1 MKMKGSIM
9 FKVLKNI
16 FGAFDISDI
25 QDKSALLKMYEP
37 FKLTQRFLTVI
48 IGLPYIILIS
58 IGVSM
63 LYFGTNFT
71 YLSSPLIV
79 HSPKITV
86 SDGITTKVY
95 TLSLNKSVRVII
107 DLLAATLTAY
117 DTTTGEIVQ
126 QRKIFE
132 TVVGYKSI
140 DYEDFDDILGD
151 KLTVLIGGRSVE

>member
-63 LYFGTNFT
+63 LYFGTNVENVRTALHILNESLGLSFT
-71 YLSSPLIV
+71 L
-79 HSPKITV
+79 
-86 SDGITTKVY
+86 
-95 TLSLNKSVRVII
+95 
-107 DLLAATLTAY
+107 
-117 DTTTGEIVQ
+117 
-126 QRKIFE
+126 
-132 TVVGYKSI
+132 
-140 DYEDFDDILGD
+140 ILGFYFAG
-151 KLTVLIGGRSVE
+151 VFRM

>member
-1 MKMKGSIM
+1 MKIKGSMM

-63 LYFGTNFT
+63 LYFGTNVENVRTALHILNESLGLSFT
-71 YLSSPLIV
+71 L
-79 HSPKITV
+79 
-86 SDGITTKVY
+86 
-95 TLSLNKSVRVII
+95 
-107 DLLAATLTAY
+107 
-117 DTTTGEIVQ
+117 
-126 QRKIFE
+126 
-132 TVVGYKSI
+132 
-140 DYEDFDDILGD
+140 ILGFYFA
-151 KLTVLIGGRSVE
+151 GGMAEGIIERYKKPGIKIHEKEPSQNTDN

>member
-58 IGVSM
+58 IGVIM
-63 LYFGTNFT
+63 LYSGTNVENVRIA
-71 YLSSPLIV
+71 LHILNDSL
-79 HSPKITV
+79 
-86 SDGITTKVY
+86 G
-95 TLSLNKSVRVII
+95 LSL
-107 DLLAATLTAY
+107 TL
-117 DTTTGEIVQ
+117 
-126 QRKIFE
+126 
-132 TVVGYKSI
+132 
-140 DYEDFDDILGD
+140 ILGFYFA
-151 KLTVLIGGRSVE
+151 GGMAEGIIERYKKPGIKIHEKETSQNTDN